1 MATENVDYSHLL
13 YKRGYV
19 LSAAEIAPPIS
30 TWKTEH
36 VGSYY
41 LSFDLDNPF
50 AYAEASNEWVAILG
64 KVIDILHWSA
74 DVQAV
79 TAECLKS
86 LEYSEDRM
94 LDYIDHLN
102 GRFILLYH
110 HGGKTRLMT
119 DAFAL
124 RSTFYTFEEPLTVAS
139 HAKIISDRLNLGESQ
154 KMAIIKGYPD
164 WIERTSDG
172 YPGNLTAYEEV
183 YLLTPNTLIE
193 IEERK
198 IRRFYPRKALPVG
211 EVNEV
216 AEEVGAIMKRQ
227 IELLHKNYS
236 LAVSLTAGLDSRTT
250 LATARDIA
258 RGILFFTYGHIVNLS
273 AIEGASPRLVKYIS
287 GMYRTWQM
295 KSDCDISVA
304 REIAEALELKHICL
318 VDDADVSMED
328 FRAFN
333 EVLGCNN
340 YHVHLRRLAKTY
352 MDKLP
357 PGVLHVASVVS
368 QVGRVRGR
376 WWLDESTLTA
386 ERMAQLY
393 GIGGYETIEA
403 FREYSEVVEL
413 DRISNYSAYDMF
425 YWEHHLGSWVPYL
438 ALEGDM
444 AMDTFQPFNCRVLVE
459 RVLSLP
465 TIYNMESTVYFE
477 IIRRHWPILLSWPV
491 NEPTWRHRVETLQV
505 ERIKDGARIEKLKAR
520 EEAKALEAA
529 RALETVK
536 ALRES
541 FSFRL
546 GHMIVQAIA
555 SPGWNTVL
563 LPYRLARLCLRRGL
577 R

>member
-1 MATENVDYSHLL
+1 VATKNLGYDHLL

-19 LSAAEIAPPIS
+19 LSGTQIPPPIG

-41 LSFDLDNPF
+41 LCFDPDSPF
-50 AYAEASNEWVAILG
+50 AYAEASNEWVAIVG
-64 KVIDILHWSA
+64 KVIDTLHWSA

-79 TAECLKS
+79 TAKCLKS

-94 LDYIDHLN
+94 LDYVDYLN
-102 GRFILLYH
+102 GRFIVLYH

-119 DAFAL
+119 DAFGL
-124 RSTFYTFEEPLTVAS
+124 RSTFYTFREPLTVSS
-139 HAKIISDRLNLGESQ
+139 HAKIINDRLKLGESRR
-154 KMAIIKGYPD
+154 MAIIKRYPD
-164 WIERTSDG
+164 WIDRTGFG

-193 IEERK
+193 IEERR
-198 IRRFYPRKALPVG
+198 IRRFYPRKALPIGVLG
-211 EVNEV
+211 EV
-216 AEEVGAIMKRQ
+216 AEEIGGIMKKQ
-227 IELLHKNYS
+227 IELLHKNYN
-236 LAVSLTAGLDSRTT
+236 LAMSLTAGLDSRTA

-258 RGILFFTYGHIVNLS
+258 KEIVFFTYGHIVDIS
-273 AIEGASPRLVKYIS
+273 AIEQASTQLVKYIS

-295 KSDCDISVA
+295 KRDCDISVA
-304 REIAEALELKHICL
+304 SEIAEALELKHICL
-318 VDDADVSMED
+318 VDDGGVSVED

-340 YHVHLRRLAKTY
+340 YHVHLRRLAKAY

-376 WWLDESTLTA
+376 WWLDESALTA

-393 GIGGYETIEA
+393 SLGGYEIIEA
-403 FREYSEVVEL
+403 FRQYSEVVEL
-413 DRISNYSAYDMF
+413 DRILNYSAYDMF

-491 NEPTWRHRVETLQV
+491 NEPTWIHRVETLQV
-505 ERIKDGARIEKLKAR
+505 ERIKDRARIEKLQEK
-520 EEAKALEAA
+520 AKALEM
-529 RALETVK
+529 VK
-536 ALRES
+536 AVRDS
-541 FSFRL
+541 FSFQL
-546 GHMIVQAIA
+546 GHMLVEAIVN
-555 SPGWNTVL
+555 PGWNTVL
-563 LPYRLARLCLRRGL
+563 LPYRLARLCLRRRL